1 MFQTRSFRS
10 QLLKPNQICQTPSE
24 MRERDRY
31 NSADTVT
38 SNLKN
43 KVDCSEKHKMKVI
56 FLLLVFILG
65 SEARY
70 LYRTRGHRSEK
81 RFYQESWLS
90 DILHRALSISN
101 RLTRIHRLHFRQLST
116 GPPGT
121 SWLRVLITVPPIMFR
136 QSDFTKFY

>member
-24 MRERDRY
+24 MREREHY

-56 FLLLVFILG
+56 FLLLVFIFG
-65 SEARY
+65 SEARF

-90 DILHRALSISN
+90 DILHRALSILNLSI
-101 RLTRIHRLHFRQLST
+101 RIHRLHFRQLST
-116 GPPGT
+116 GSAGT
-121 SWLRVLITVPPIMFR
+121 SWLWVLITVPPIIF
-136 QSDFTKFY
+136 